1 LAANKAGEVRYCN
14 GNIFPLRWDRV
25 PISPAYI
32 FNGVFRQPK
41 QNHPNGLSGIGI
53 SMRRP
58 HVKQCFATVAL
69 LAAFLSAEH
78 LRAGQTSLEKAESL
92 LSKGATA
99 EAAVVL
105 RQIVTDDPR
114 NVDAHLLLGTALALV
129 GERSESISQMAAAVR
144 LRPDSA
150 GVHNQFG
157 MVLSRFIEVKAA
169 RQEFEKALE
178 LNPALAEAHVNLSLI
193 LAQAGDLNSAGD
205 HLDQAIKLQ
214 GDVSAA
220 AYTHYLRAK
229 IWGAQN
235 QVDKSIDE
243 LEKSIQLRPDYAD
256 AWSDLGGMRRL
267 SLDRSGAVQALEK
280 AVALNPHDS
289 TAQYRLGQLYLQ
301 DGETDK
307 ALDHLKIALLG
318 DPSDLA
324 TLYSLDRALR
334 KAGKL
339 EEANPIEKQLAE
351 LRAKSDLA
359 STVALAASRL
369 NDEGI
374 ALEKSGNVRAALAK
388 YRAALDLD
396 PTGAGFQLNY
406 GLALCRLGRWDDGI
420 AELREVL
427 RLDPNNQEAANA
439 LYIAIDEARA
449 QPKRTLPK

>member
-1 LAANKAGEVRYCN
+1 MSRT
-14 GNIFPLRWDRV
+14 
-25 PISPAYI
+25 
-32 FNGVFRQPK
+32 
-41 QNHPNGLSGIGI
+41 
-53 SMRRP
+53 
-58 HVKQCFATVAL
+58 HVKQCFATVVL
-69 LAAFLSAEH
+69 FAAFLSAEH
-78 LRAGQTSLEKAESL
+78 LRAGQTVLEKAESL

-114 NVDAHLLLGTALALV
+114 NVDAHLLLGTALALA
-129 GERSESISQMAAAVR
+129 GERSESINQMAAAAQ

-150 GVHNQFG
+150 SVHNQFG
-157 MVLSRFIEVKAA
+157 MVLSRFIEVQAA

-193 LAQAGDLNSAGD
+193 LAQAGELNPAGD

-214 GDVSAA
+214 GDVWAA

-243 LEKSIQLRPDYAD
+243 LEKSIQLRPDYAE

-280 AVALNPHDS
+280 AVALNPKNS

-301 DGETDK
+301 DGETVK
-307 ALDHLKIALLG
+307 ALNHLKIALIA

-339 EEANPIEKQLAE
+339 EEAKPLETQLAE
-351 LRAKSDLA
+351 LRAKSDRA

-374 ALEKSGNVRAALAK
+374 AMEKAGDVRAALAK

-396 PTGAGFQLNY
+396 PTGTGFQLNY

-427 RLDPNNQEAANA
+427 RLDPDNQEAAKA
-439 LYIAIDEARA
+439 IYIAIDRA
-449 QPKRTLPK
+449 KVQHRDTRNRP

>member
-1 LAANKAGEVRYCN
+1 
-14 GNIFPLRWDRV
+14 
-25 PISPAYI
+25 
-32 FNGVFRQPK
+32 
-41 QNHPNGLSGIGI
+41 
-53 SMRRP
+53 MRRAHIKP
-58 HVKQCFATVAL
+58 CFATVAL
-69 LAAFLSAEH
+69 LAAFLSAQQLH
-78 LRAGQTSLEKAESL
+78 AGQNLLEKAESL

-99 EAAVVL
+99 EAVVVL
-105 RQIVTDDPR
+105 RQIVADDPR
-114 NVDAHLLLGTALALV
+114 NVDAHLLLGTALALT
-129 GERSESISQMAAAVR
+129 GDRGESIKQMAVAVQ

-150 GVHNQFG
+150 GGHNQYG
-157 MVLSRFIEVKAA
+157 MVLSRFIELKTA

-178 LNPALAEAHVNLSLI
+178 LDPTLAEAHVNLSLI
-193 LAQAGDLNSAGD
+193 LAQAGELISAGD

-214 GDVSAA
+214 GSLPAA
-220 AYTHYLRAK
+220 ARTHYLRAK

-235 QVDKSIDE
+235 RIDKSIDE
-243 LEKSIQLRPDYAD
+243 LETSIQLRPEYAE

-267 SLDRSGAVQALEK
+267 SLDSSGAVQALEK

-301 DGETDK
+301 DGETVK

-318 DPSDLA
+318 DPSDVA

-339 EEANPIEKQLAE
+339 EEAKPIEKQLAD
-351 LRAKSDLA
+351 LRAKSDRA
-359 STVALAASRL
+359 STVAFAASRL

-374 ALEKSGNVRAALAK
+374 ALERSGDVWTALAK

-396 PTGAGFQLNY
+396 PTGTGFQLNY

-427 RLDPNNQEAANA
+427 RLDPDNQEAAKA
-439 LYIAIDEARA
+439 LYIAVDQARA
-449 QPKRTLPK
+449 QQGDARKRR

>member
-1 LAANKAGEVRYCN
+1 
-14 GNIFPLRWDRV
+14 
-25 PISPAYI
+25 
-32 FNGVFRQPK
+32 
-41 QNHPNGLSGIGI
+41 
-53 SMRRP
+53 MRRAR
-58 HVKQCFATVAL
+58 VKPCFATVAL

-78 LRAGQTSLEKAESL
+78 LRAGQSSLEKAESL

-99 EAAVVL
+99 DAVVL
-105 RQIVTDDPR
+105 LRQVVADNPR
-114 NVDAHLLLGTALALV
+114 NVEAHLRLGTALALV
-129 GERSESISQMAAAVR
+129 GERGESIKQMAVAVQ

-150 GVHNQFG
+150 GVHNQYG
-157 MVLSRFIEVKAA
+157 MVLSRFIEVQAA

-178 LNPALAEAHVNLSLI
+178 LNPALAEAHVNLSLL
-193 LAQAGDLNSAGD
+193 LAQAGELISAGN
-205 HLDQAIKLQ
+205 HLDQAIKTQ
-214 GDVSAA
+214 GDVRAA

-235 QVDKSIDE
+235 QIDRSIDE
-243 LEKSIQLRPDYAD
+243 LEKSVQLRPEYAE

-301 DGETDK
+301 DGETVK
-307 ALDHLKIALLG
+307 ALDHLKIALLS

-339 EEANPIEKQLAE
+339 EQAEPIEKQLAE
-351 LRAKSDLA
+351 LRAKSDRA
-359 STVALAASRL
+359 STVALTASRL

-374 ALEKSGNVRAALAK
+374 ALEKSGDVRTALAK

-396 PTGAGFQLNY
+396 PTGTGFQLNY

-427 RLDPNNQEAANA
+427 QLDPDNPEAAKA
-439 LYIAIDEARA
+439 LYIAIDQARA
-449 QPKRTLPK
+449 QPGDARKRP

>member
-1 LAANKAGEVRYCN
+1 
-14 GNIFPLRWDRV
+14 
-25 PISPAYI
+25 
-32 FNGVFRQPK
+32 
-41 QNHPNGLSGIGI
+41 
-53 SMRRP
+53 MRRAR
-58 HVKQCFATVAL
+58 VKPCFATVAL

-78 LRAGQTSLEKAESL
+78 LRAGQSSLEKAESL

-99 EAAVVL
+99 DAVVL
-105 RQIVTDDPR
+105 LRQVVADNPR
-114 NVDAHLLLGTALALV
+114 NVEAHLLLGTALALV
-129 GERSESISQMAAAVR
+129 GERGESINQMAVAVQ

-150 GVHNQFG
+150 GVHNQYG
-157 MVLSRFIEVKAA
+157 MVLSRFIEVQAA

-178 LNPALAEAHVNLSLI
+178 LNPALAEAHVNLSLL
-193 LAQAGDLNSAGD
+193 LAQAGDLISAGN
-205 HLDQAIKLQ
+205 HLDQAIKTQ
-214 GDVSAA
+214 GDVQAA

-235 QVDKSIDE
+235 QIDRSIDE
-243 LEKSIQLRPDYAD
+243 LEKSVQLRPEYAE

-301 DGETDK
+301 DGETVK
-307 ALDHLKIALLG
+307 ALDHLKIALLS

-339 EEANPIEKQLAE
+339 EQAEPIEKQLAE
-351 LRAKSDLA
+351 LRAKSDRA
-359 STVALAASRL
+359 STVALTASRL

-374 ALEKSGNVRAALAK
+374 ALEKSGDVRTALAK

-396 PTGAGFQLNY
+396 PTGTGFQLNY

-427 RLDPNNQEAANA
+427 QLDPDNPEAAKA
-439 LYIAIDEARA
+439 LYIAIDQARA
-449 QPKRTLPK
+449 QPGDARKRP

>member
-1 LAANKAGEVRYCN
+1 MGQGAVFTGIR
-14 GNIFPLRWDRV
+14 
-25 PISPAYI
+25 
-32 FNGVFRQPK
+32 FNGAFRQSR
-41 QNHPNGLSGIGI
+41 QDHPNGLGIL
-53 SMRRP
+53 MRQAR
-58 HVKQCFATVAL
+58 VKLCLAVLAL
-69 LAAFLSAEH
+69 LATFLSAEH
-78 LRAGQTSLEKAESL
+78 VRAEQTSLEKAESL

-99 EAAVVL
+99 EAVVVL

-114 NVDAHLLLGTALALV
+114 NVDAHLLLGTALALR
-129 GERSESISQMAAAVR
+129 GERSESINQMAVAVQ

-150 GVHNQFG
+150 GVHNQYG

-193 LAQAGDLNSAGD
+193 LAQTGELVSAGD
-205 HLDQAIKLQ
+205 HLDRAIKLQ
-214 GDVSAA
+214 GDVRGA

-235 QVDKSIDE
+235 QIDQSIDE
-243 LEKSIQLRPDYAD
+243 LEKTVQLRPEFAE

-267 SLDRSGAVQALEK
+267 LLDNVGAEQALEK

-301 DGETDK
+301 GGEALK
-307 ALDHLKIALLG
+307 ALHHLRVALLG

-339 EEANPIEKQLAE
+339 EEAKPVEKQLAE
-351 LRAKSDLA
+351 LRAKNDRA

-374 ALEKSGNVRAALAK
+374 ALEKSGDVRAALAK

-396 PTGAGFQLNY
+396 PTGTGFQLNY
-406 GLALCRLGRWDDGI
+406 GLALCRVGRWGDGI
-420 AELREVL
+420 AELHEVL
-427 RLDPNNQEAANA
+427 RLDQDNQEAAKA
-439 LYIAIDEARA
+439 LYIAIDQARA
-449 QPKRTLPK
+449 QAGDARKRP

>member
-1 LAANKAGEVRYCN
+1 
-14 GNIFPLRWDRV
+14 
-25 PISPAYI
+25 
-32 FNGVFRQPK
+32 
-41 QNHPNGLSGIGI
+41 
-53 SMRRP
+53 MRRA
-58 HVKQCFATVAL
+58 HVRPCFATVAL

-78 LRAGQTSLEKAESL
+78 LRAGQNSLEKAESL

-99 EAAVVL
+99 EAVVLL
-105 RQIVTDDPR
+105 RQIVADDPR
-114 NVDAHLLLGTALALV
+114 NVDAHLLLGTGFALI
-129 GERSESISQMAAAVR
+129 GDRGESIKQMAVAVQ

-150 GVHNQFG
+150 GVHNQYG
-157 MVLSRFIEVKAA
+157 MVLSRFIELKAA
-169 RQEFEKALE
+169 RQEFGKALE
-178 LNPALAEAHVNLSLI
+178 LDPALAEAHVNLSLI
-193 LAQAGDLNSAGD
+193 LAEEGELISAGD
-205 HLDQAIKLQ
+205 HLEQAIKLQ
-214 GDVSAA
+214 GDVRAA

-235 QVDKSIDE
+235 QIDKSIDE
-243 LEKSIQLRPDYAD
+243 LEKSIQLRQEYAE

-267 SLDRSGAVQALEK
+267 SLDSSGAVQALEK

-301 DGETDK
+301 GGETVK

-318 DPSDLA
+318 DPSDVA

-339 EEANPIEKQLAE
+339 EEAKPIEKQLAGQ
-351 LRAKSDLA
+351 RAKSDRA

-369 NDEGI
+369 NDQGI
-374 ALEKSGNVRAALAK
+374 ALEKSGDVRAALAK

-396 PTGAGFQLNY
+396 PTGTGFQLNY

-427 RLDPNNQEAANA
+427 RLDPDNQQAAKA
-439 LYIAIDEARA
+439 LYIAIDQAKA
-449 QPKRTLPK
+449 QQGDAGKHP

>member
-1 LAANKAGEVRYCN
+1 MGQGAGFA
-14 GNIFPLRWDRV
+14 GIHL
-25 PISPAYI
+25 
-32 FNGVFRQPK
+32 NGVFRQSK
-41 QNHPNGLSGIGI
+41 RDHPNGSGGLGT
-53 SMRRP
+53 SMRRAR
-58 HVKQCFATVAL
+58 VKPRFAKVAL
-69 LAAFLSAEH
+69 LAAFLLAEH
-78 LRAGQTSLEKAESL
+78 LRAGQASLENAESL

-99 EAAVVL
+99 EAVVVL

-129 GERSESISQMAAAVR
+129 GERGESIDQMAVAVQ

-150 GVHNQFG
+150 GVHNRYG

-178 LNPALAEAHVNLSLI
+178 LDPALTEAHVNLSLI
-193 LAQAGDLNSAGD
+193 LAQAGELISAGE
-205 HLDQAIKLQ
+205 HLDRAIKLQ
-214 GDVSAA
+214 GDVRAA
-220 AYTHYLRAK
+220 SYAHYLRAK

-235 QVDKSIDE
+235 QIDKSIDE
-243 LEKSIQLRPDYAD
+243 LEKSVQLRPEYAE

-267 SLDRSGAVQALEK
+267 SLDSGGAEQALEK

-301 DGETDK
+301 DGETLK
-307 ALDHLKIALLG
+307 GLDHLKIALLG

-339 EEANPIEKQLAE
+339 EEAKPIEKQLSK
-351 LRAKSDLA
+351 LRAKNDRA

-374 ALEKSGNVRAALAK
+374 ALERSGDVRAALAK

-396 PTGAGFQLNY
+396 PIGTGFQLNY

-427 RLDPNNQEAANA
+427 RLDQDNQEAAKA
-439 LYIAIDEARA
+439 LYIAIDQARA
-449 QPKRTLPK
+449 QPGDARKHR

>member
-1 LAANKAGEVRYCN
+1 
-14 GNIFPLRWDRV
+14 
-25 PISPAYI
+25 
-32 FNGVFRQPK
+32 
-41 QNHPNGLSGIGI
+41 
-53 SMRRP
+53 MRRT

-69 LAAFLSAEH
+69 FAAFLSAEH
-78 LRAGQTSLEKAESL
+78 LRAGQTVLEKAESL

-99 EAAVVL
+99 EAVVVL

-129 GERSESISQMAAAVR
+129 GERSESISQMAAAAQ

-150 GVHNQFG
+150 SVHNQFG

-193 LAQAGDLNSAGD
+193 LAQAGEVSSAGD

-214 GDVSAA
+214 GDVWAA

-243 LEKSIQLRPDYAD
+243 LEKSIQLRPDYAE

-267 SLDRSGAVQALEK
+267 SLDSSGAVQALEK
-280 AVALNPHDS
+280 AVALNPKNS

-301 DGETDK
+301 DGETVK
-307 ALDHLKIALLG
+307 ALNHLKIALIA

-339 EEANPIEKQLAE
+339 EEAKPLETQLAE
-351 LRAKSDLA
+351 LRAKSDRA

-374 ALEKSGNVRAALAK
+374 AMEKSGDVRAALAK

-396 PTGAGFQLNY
+396 PTGTGFQLNY

-427 RLDPNNQEAANA
+427 RLDPDNQEAAKA
-439 LYIAIDEARA
+439 IYIAIDRA
-449 QPKRTLPK
+449 KVQQRDTRNRP

>member
-1 LAANKAGEVRYCN
+1 M
-14 GNIFPLRWDRV
+14 
-25 PISPAYI
+25 
-32 FNGVFRQPK
+32 RQA
-41 QNHPNGLSGIGI
+41 
-53 SMRRP
+53 
-58 HVKQCFATVAL
+58 HVKPCFATVAL

-78 LRAGQTSLEKAESL
+78 LRAGQNSLEKAESL

-99 EAAVVL
+99 EAVVLL
-105 RQIVTDDPR
+105 RQIVADDPR
-114 NVDAHLLLGTALALV
+114 NVDAHLLLGTGFALI
-129 GERSESISQMAAAVR
+129 GDRGESIKQMAVAVQ

-150 GVHNQFG
+150 GVHNQYG
-157 MVLSRFIEVKAA
+157 VVLSRFIELKAA

-193 LAQAGDLNSAGD
+193 LAEEGELISAGD
-205 HLDQAIKLQ
+205 HLEQAIKLQ
-214 GDVSAA
+214 GDVRAA

-235 QVDKSIDE
+235 QIDKSIDE
-243 LEKSIQLRPDYAD
+243 LEKSIQLRQEYAE

-267 SLDRSGAVQALEK
+267 SLDSSGAVQALEK

-301 DGETDK
+301 GGETVK

-318 DPSDLA
+318 DPSDVA

-339 EEANPIEKQLAE
+339 EEAKPIEKQLAGQ
-351 LRAKSDLA
+351 RAKSDRA

-369 NDEGI
+369 NDQGI
-374 ALEKSGNVRAALAK
+374 ALEKSGDVRAALAK

-396 PTGAGFQLNY
+396 PTGTGFQLNY

-427 RLDPNNQEAANA
+427 RLDPDNQQAAKA
-439 LYIAIDEARA
+439 LYIAIDQAKA
-449 QPKRTLPK
+449 QHGDAGKHP

>member
-1 LAANKAGEVRYCN
+1 
-14 GNIFPLRWDRV
+14 
-25 PISPAYI
+25 
-32 FNGVFRQPK
+32 
-41 QNHPNGLSGIGI
+41 
-53 SMRRP
+53 MRRA
-58 HVKQCFATVAL
+58 HVKPCFATVAL

-78 LRAGQTSLEKAESL
+78 LRAGQNSLEKAESL

-99 EAAVVL
+99 EAVVEL
-105 RQIVTDDPR
+105 RQIVADDPR
-114 NVDAHLLLGTALALV
+114 NVDAHLLLGIALALI
-129 GERSESISQMAAAVR
+129 GERSESINQMAAAVQ
-144 LRPDSA
+144 
-150 GVHNQFG
+150 NQYG
-157 MVLSRFIEVKAA
+157 MVLSRFIEAKAA

-193 LAQAGDLNSAGD
+193 LAQAGELISAGD

-214 GDVSAA
+214 GDVRAA

-229 IWGAQN
+229 IWGAEN
-235 QVDKSIDE
+235 QIDKSIDE
-243 LEKSIQLRPDYAD
+243 LEKSIQLRPEYAE

-267 SLDRSGAVQALEK
+267 SLDSSGAVQALEK

-301 DGETDK
+301 DGETVK

-318 DPSDLA
+318 DPSDVA

-339 EEANPIEKQLAE
+339 EEAKPIEKQLAGQ
-351 LRAKSDLA
+351 RAKSDRS

-369 NDEGI
+369 NDQGI
-374 ALEKSGNVRAALAK
+374 ALEKSGDVRAALAK

-396 PTGAGFQLNY
+396 PTGTGFQLNY

-427 RLDPNNQEAANA
+427 RLDPDNQQAAKA
-439 LYIAIDEARA
+439 LYIAIDQAKAQQGEAGKH
-449 QPKRTLPK
+449 P

>member
-1 LAANKAGEVRYCN
+1 MA
-14 GNIFPLRWDRV
+14 
-25 PISPAYI
+25 ISLAYI
-32 FNGVFRQPK
+32 SNGAFRQPK
-41 QNHPNGLSGIGI
+41 QNQPNGFSWIGI
-53 SMRRP
+53 SMRRA
-58 HVKQCFATVAL
+58 HVKPCFATVAL

-78 LRAGQTSLEKAESL
+78 LRAGQNSLEKAESL

-99 EAAVVL
+99 EAVVEL
-105 RQIVTDDPR
+105 RQIVADDPR
-114 NVDAHLLLGTALALV
+114 NVVAHLLLGIALALI
-129 GERSESISQMAAAVR
+129 GERSESINQMAAAVQ

-150 GVHNQFG
+150 GVHNQYG
-157 MVLSRFIEVKAA
+157 MVLSRFIEAKAA

-193 LAQAGDLNSAGD
+193 LAQAGELISAGD

-214 GDVSAA
+214 GDVRAA

-229 IWGAQN
+229 IWGAEN
-235 QVDKSIDE
+235 QIDKSIDE
-243 LEKSIQLRPDYAD
+243 LEKSIQLRPEYAE

-267 SLDRSGAVQALEK
+267 SLDSSGAVQALEK

-301 DGETDK
+301 DGETVK

-318 DPSDLA
+318 DPSDVA
-324 TLYSLDRALR
+324 TLYSLDRVLR
-334 KAGKL
+334 KVGKL
-339 EEANPIEKQLAE
+339 EEAKPIEKQLAGQ
-351 LRAKSDLA
+351 RAKSDRS

-369 NDEGI
+369 NDQGI
-374 ALEKSGNVRAALAK
+374 ALEKSGDVRAALAK

-396 PTGAGFQLNY
+396 PTGTGFQLNY

-427 RLDPNNQEAANA
+427 RLDPDNQQAAKA
-439 LYIAIDEARA
+439 LYIAIDQAKA
-449 QPKRTLPK
+449 QQGDAGKRP

>member
-1 LAANKAGEVRYCN
+1 
-14 GNIFPLRWDRV
+14 
-25 PISPAYI
+25 
-32 FNGVFRQPK
+32 
-41 QNHPNGLSGIGI
+41 
-53 SMRRP
+53 MRGA
-58 HVKQCFATVAL
+58 HVKPCFTTVAL
-69 LAAFLSAEH
+69 LAALLSAEN
-78 LRAGQTSLEKAESL
+78 LGAAQSSLEKAESL

-99 EAAVVL
+99 EAVVVL

-114 NVDAHLLLGTALALV
+114 NVNAHLLLGTALALV
-129 GERSESISQMAAAVR
+129 GERSESINQMAAAVQ

-150 GVHNQFG
+150 RAHNQYG

-169 RQEFEKALE
+169 REEFEKALQ
-178 LNPALAEAHVNLSLI
+178 LDPRLAEAHVNLSLI
-193 LAQAGDLNSAGD
+193 LAQAGELISAGD

-214 GDVSAA
+214 GDARAA

-229 IWGAQN
+229 IWGSQN
-235 QVDKSIDE
+235 QIDKSIDE
-243 LEKSIQLRPDYAD
+243 LEKGIQLRPDYAE

-267 SLDRSGAVQALEK
+267 SLDNSGAVQALER

-301 DGETDK
+301 NGETAK

-318 DPSDLA
+318 DPSDVA
-324 TLYSLDRALR
+324 TLYSLDRTLR
-334 KAGKL
+334 RAGKP
-339 EEANPIEKQLAE
+339 EEAKPIEKQLAE
-351 LRAKSDLA
+351 LRAQSDRA

-374 ALEKSGNVRAALAK
+374 ALEKSGDVRAALAK

-396 PTGAGFQLNY
+396 PTGTGFQLNY

-427 RLDPNNQEAANA
+427 RLDPDNHEAAKA
-439 LYIAIDEARA
+439 LYIAIDQAKAQQGDARK
-449 QPKRTLPK
+449 QP

>member
-1 LAANKAGEVRYCN
+1 VA
-14 GNIFPLRWDRV
+14 
-25 PISPAYI
+25 ISPVYV
-32 FNGVFRQPK
+32 FNGVFLTAEAESAESI
-41 QNHPNGLSGIGI
+41 NWDWI
-53 SMRRP
+53 SMRRA
-58 HVKQCFATVAL
+58 HVKPCFATVAL
-69 LAAFLSAEH
+69 LAALLSTEH
-78 LRAGQTSLEKAESL
+78 LPAAQNSLGQAESL

-99 EAAVVL
+99 EAVVVL
-105 RQIVTDDPR
+105 RQIVTDDPAS
-114 NVDAHLLLGTALALV
+114 VDAHLLLGTALALM
-129 GERSESISQMAAAVR
+129 GERGESLNQMAVAVH

-150 GVHNQFG
+150 RVHHQYG
-157 MVLSRFIEVKAA
+157 MVLSRFIELRAA

-178 LNPALAEAHVNLSLI
+178 LDPGLAEAHVNLSLI
-193 LAQAGDLNSAGD
+193 LAQAGELISAGD
-205 HLDQAIKLQ
+205 HLDRAIKLQ
-214 GDVSAA
+214 DNVPAA

-235 QVDKSIDE
+235 QIDKSIDE
-243 LEKSIQLRPDYAD
+243 LEKSVQLRPEYAE

-267 SLDRSGAVQALEK
+267 SLDESGAVQALEK
-280 AVALNPHDS
+280 AVALNSHDS

-301 DGETDK
+301 EGESGK

-318 DPSDLA
+318 DPYDTA

-339 EEANPIEKQLAE
+339 EEAKPIEKQLAE
-351 LRAKSDLA
+351 LRAKSDRA

-374 ALEKSGNVRAALAK
+374 ALEKSGDVHAALAK

-396 PTGAGFQLNY
+396 PTGTGFQLNY

-427 RLDPNNQEAANA
+427 RLDPDNHEAAIA
-439 LYIAIDEARA
+439 LYIAIDQAKAPPGEAGKH
-449 QPKRTLPK
+449 P